1 MNFKKIEGKTAAQ
14 QVCDYVDSLV
24 TACNPCTPEDGW
36 VKPKIHPCK
45 RKLNNIDENDLDNDY
60 ADLVNCVQRHTNCS
74 TAYCLR
80 KRSND
85 AQYCRFKFPF
95 EDCNET
101 CIDFEEINSKKNGK
115 QFRPTIVLKRN
126 DSRVNRHQRLQLQ
139 SWRANCD
146 IQPIIDNNACLE
158 YLAKYASKS
167 ENISD
172 VARDAFV
179 SVVENLKG
187 TEQMRSIMQKL
198 MIKAVGERDFSAQE
212 VMHHILSLKLISSS
226 FQVINV
232 SVDGS
237 RKIDITD
244 ENIITEGSIVDNY
257 ANRENLQGCD
267 KTVL

>member
-1 MNFKKIEGKTAAQ
+1 M
-14 QVCDYVDSLV
+14 
-24 TACNPCTPEDGW
+24 
-36 VKPKIHPCK
+36 
-45 RKLNNIDENDLDNDY
+45 
-60 ADLVNCVQRHTNCS
+60 
-74 TAYCLR
+74 
-80 KRSND
+80 
-85 AQYCRFKFPF
+85 
-95 EDCNET
+95 
-101 CIDFEEINSKKNGK
+101 
-115 QFRPTIVLKRN
+115 LKRN